1 MPHKPMS
8 NSDNSSTVTLPFQ
21 SFLNNLHQTYQ
32 SLNAGKIANYIPELA
47 KMDPNWFSICIVT
60 VDGQVFEVGNYDQ
73 LFTIQSISK
82 VFIYG
87 MALEEHGR
95 DYVLTRVGVEP
106 TGDAFNAII
115 LDERSKRPYNPM
127 VNAGAIATTSLIKGS
142 GPSERLNR
150 MLEMFRGYIG
160 HDIFID
166 MSVFMS
172 ERTTGHRNRAM
183 AHLMRNFDMIDD
195 RLDEALDLYF
205 QQCSLMVTCHDLA
218 VMAATL
224 ANHGLNPITSIQA
237 VDSRYIRDI
246 LSIMYTCGM
255 YNFAGEWAYK
265 VGLPAK
271 SGISGGLIA
280 VVPNQFGIAV
290 FSPLLDLQGN
300 SVRGIKV
307 CEELS
312 QQFGLHLFDSSMGCS
327 RFLETLSSKF

>member
-1 MPHKPMS
+1 MS